1 MLPLNR
7 SLAVFQI
14 GWHPDTELS
23 QLFSELIMSVRQRC
37 WRILTASPV
46 GNCPYLT
53 RAPSA
58 PTRSRNLEI
67 WGIENRGIENR
78 GIENRRIEDRG
89 IEIWDI
95 EIWGIAQ
102 WGITQSQV
110 K

>member
-67 WGIENRGIENR
+67 WGIENR
-78 GIENRRIEDRG
+78 RIEDRG
-89 IEIWDI
+89 IEIWGI

>member
-58 PTRSRNLEI
+58 PTRSRNLEV
-67 WGIENRGIENR
+67 W

-89 IEIWDI
+89 IEIWGI